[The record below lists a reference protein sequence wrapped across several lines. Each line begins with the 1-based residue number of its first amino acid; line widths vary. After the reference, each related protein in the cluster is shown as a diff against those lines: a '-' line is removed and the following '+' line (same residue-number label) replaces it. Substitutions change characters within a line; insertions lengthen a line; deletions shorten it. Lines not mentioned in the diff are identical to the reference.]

1 MVDEKKALTGAEREA
16 RRREKAAADGFKSC
30 SVGLVRVEHI
40 EAFKA
45 AAALSRLNKLQLD
58 NGNLFAVR
66 TVTVDRVV
74 EKPVPVYRHVIDL
87 SPLVTIRWSL
97 VASMGLGFFFG
108 VLVCF
113 LFFR

>member
-1 MVDEKKALTGAEREA
+1 MSDGKKALTDAERQA
-16 RRREKAAADGFKSC
+16 KRREKAAEDGLKAC
-30 SVGLVRVEHI
+30 SIGLVRVEHI

-74 EKPVPVYRHVIDL
+74 EKRVAVHRHVIDL
-87 SPLVTIRWSL
+87 SPLVTSRWPLAIS
-97 VASMGLGFFFG
+97 VGGGFLLG
-108 VLVCF
+108 VLVAVF
-113 LFFR
+113 VLK